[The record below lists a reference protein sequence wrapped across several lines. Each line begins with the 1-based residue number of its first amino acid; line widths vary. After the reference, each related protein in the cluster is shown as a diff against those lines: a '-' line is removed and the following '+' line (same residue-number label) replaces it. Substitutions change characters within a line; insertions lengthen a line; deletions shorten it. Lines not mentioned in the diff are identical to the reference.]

1 VRGCWFA
8 AANTIAQAILRKA
21 EDLTQEEKPAVS
33 LSPPSHLR
41 AVRTRAS
48 SAGSGGL
55 SEPADTPPIA
65 TAAYADLRR
74 CCGVRAALH
83 CQQAASTAGAE
94 AAAAAAAAAEQPVL
108 FSLSINIGG
117 TPVPLDLR
125 NGDVPQE
132 VAAAFAKK
140 HKVTDRQ
147 LLPD

>member
-1 VRGCWFA
+1 MRGCWFA

-94 AAAAAAAAAEQPVL
+94 AAAAAEQPVL

-140 HKVTDRQ
+140 HKVTGRQ

>member
-1 VRGCWFA
+1 
-8 AANTIAQAILRKA
+8 
-21 EDLTQEEKPAVS
+21 
-33 LSPPSHLR
+33 
-41 AVRTRAS
+41 
-48 SAGSGGL
+48 
-55 SEPADTPPIA
+55 
-65 TAAYADLRR
+65 LRR

-94 AAAAAAAAAEQPVL
+94 AAAAAAAAEQPVL